1 MSAAVAVLAAGC
13 DAPGPAPGAGG
24 SAEEH
29 DHDDHADHDHEGHDH
44 GEAGHDH
51 ADDEHDH
58 PETMA
63 EAVGMLKGM
72 VAKVKS
78 SLGGGDAAE
87 ADGHVH
93 AVGHVLTDMEA
104 KAEELGED
112 VRGAVSDLID
122 AFGELDEKI
131 HDKAD
136 PVFDEISERVE
147 AAIATLDAHVEQLKK
162 AAGEA
167 VTDEAPGDG
176 EAPDATE
183 GTSDGSGE

>member
-1 MSAAVAVLAAGC
+1 
-13 DAPGPAPGAGG
+13 
-24 SAEEH
+24 
-29 DHDDHADHDHEGHDH
+29 
-44 GEAGHDH
+44 
-51 ADDEHDH
+51 
-58 PETMA
+58 MA
-63 EAVGMLKGM
+63 EAVAMLKGM

-78 SLGGGDAAE
+78 SLGEDDAAE

-147 AAIATLDAHVEQLKK
+147 AAIATLDAHVEQLKQ

-167 VTDEAPGDG
+167 VTDEALGDG

-183 GTSDGSGE
+183 GISDGSAE